1 MLLLVVSSLSND
13 VMYES
18 FVSLIF
24 VVLSSFNVTFL
35 AVFSLLIASSITEFL
50 VALIVIELILSKTKF
65 PKTVWFFKFRVISA
79 PLLPLVP
86 HELSSVLRKLP
97 VLSLFLMVLFSR
109 VIVALEFVKEKE
121 NLHSEKI
128 WVVYVFPL
136 IIL

>member
-65 PKTVWFFKFRVISA
+65 PKTV
-79 PLLPLVP
+79 
-86 HELSSVLRKLP
+86 
-97 VLSLFLMVLFSR
+97 
-109 VIVALEFVKEKE
+109 
-121 NLHSEKI
+121 
-128 WVVYVFPL
+128 
-136 IIL
+136 